1 MKPIISVLI
10 PAYNAE
16 KTIEKTLD
24 SLLHQS
30 IQEFEVV
37 IVDDGSSDETQHILE
52 IYKKKSDIFRVYKQ
66 NNSGVAATR
75 QN

>member
-52 IYKKKSDIFRVYKQ
+52 IYKKK
-66 NNSGVAATR
+66 
-75 QN
+75 